1 MDGEDEWKSSM
12 FHAPTE
18 KKLWSIYNEVLI
30 PDIEI
35 LVPPA
40 VDNKNDL
47 KKEIDEHVKSIGLKC
62 NVNLIVDES
71 DTRGMKN

>member
-1 MDGEDEWKSSM
+1 M